1 MDRFL
6 KFLAGLLLLPFCYAT
21 TIAFIAL
28 LQSIQPDSPA
38 AIPWSVRGLAIGFA
52 LWIFLYMAMPR
63 PIRSY
68 VLAHELTH
76 ALWGWVMGAR
86 IKRLKISR
94 QGGSVTLSKSNF
106 IVELAPYFFPLY
118 TVLVIIVYHALCL
131 FFDLHV
137 YEPFWLGLIGLTWAF
152 HLTFTVSTL
161 LEHQPDIQENGRLFS
176 YALIYLMNVLG
187 IALWIVMVAS
197 PTLAGFGAEL
207 GNEILSAFTFC
218 WDAARKGWDF
228 LASYAPEVSRHWKK

>member
-118 TVLVIIVYHALCL
+118 TVVAIGLVTLARLVWPSRTVEVTGMA
-131 FFDLHV
+131 
-137 YEPFWLGLIGLTWAF
+137 LIGISWGF
-152 HLTFTVSTL
+152 HFCFTVNSL
-161 LEHQPDIQENGRLFS
+161 LQHQTDIERCGYVFS
-176 YALIYLMNVLG
+176 YLDFAGDDVPPPSVP
-187 IALWIVMVAS
+187 ADPVAV
-197 PTLAGFGAEL
+197 
-207 GNEILSAFTFC
+207 
-218 WDAARKGWDF
+218 
-228 LASYAPEVSRHWKK
+228 APAYTG